1 MRINTTIWLNIKN
14 KINIIISNKIIR
26 FAITGSA
33 GALINLFLIYIFIEL
48 LNFKTNFMENIAN
61 ILALEI
67 SIIFSFVVNRNWTW
81 IERKNFQ
88 KYPIFRQYL
97 YFHIAVA
104 ISVVFRII
112 IFPLF
117 QFFGINYLVNTA
129 IGIVL
134 GSVINYFSFDKF
146 VFKINKHS

>member
-1 MRINTTIWLNIKN
+1 MNINELNSKLKN
-14 KINIIISNKIIR
+14 IFSNKIIR

-33 GALINLFLIYIFIEL
+33 GALINLFLIYIFVEL

-88 KYPIFRQYL
+88 AYSLFRQYL

-104 ISVVFRII
+104 ISVIFRII

-117 QFFGINYLVNTA
+117 QYLGLNYLINTA

-134 GSVINYFSFDKF
+134 GSVINYFSLDLI
-146 VFKINKHS
+146 VFKKN